1 MFKISSMNEKL
12 IITTAEEL
20 EQLIK
25 KTVSEEFEK
34 ASLTSTNAGNDLPKQ
49 SNLIYIE
56 EASELLGLALSTIRK
71 KCHYGKIPYHKP
83 KGTKRLVFKRD
94 VLLAW
99 MESGKQDISPELAP
113 ESDLVLH
120 PKNRKR

>member
-1 MFKISSMNEKL
+1 MNEKL
-12 IITTAEEL
+12 IITTTEEL
-20 EQLIK
+20 EHLIK

-34 ASLTSTNAGNDLPKQ
+34 ASLASNSIGNDLPKQ

-56 EASELLGLALSTIRK
+56 EASELIGLAPSTIRK

-94 VLLAW
+94 ILLAW
-99 MESGKQDISPELAP
+99 MESGKQDVGPELAP
-113 ESDLVLH
+113 EIDLVFH

>member
-1 MFKISSMNEKL
+1 MNEKL

-34 ASLTSTNAGNDLPKQ
+34 ASLASSNNGNDLPKQ

-71 KCHYGKIPYHKP
+71 KCHYGKMPYHKP

-99 MESGKQDISPELAP
+99 MESGKLDISPELDHETA
-113 ESDLVLH
+113 LVFH

>member
-1 MFKISSMNEKL
+1 MYEKL

-20 EQLIK
+20 KHIIIKAVAEEIEHLRK
-25 KTVSEEFEK
+25 KTFAEEFEK
-34 ASLTSTNAGNDLPKQ
+34 ASLSNTYSDIDLVKQ

-56 EASELLGLALSTIRK
+56 KASQLTGLALSTIRK
-71 KCHYGKIPYHKP
+71 KCHYGEMPYHKP

-99 MESGKQDISPELAP
+99 MESGKQDVPAEL
-113 ESDLVLH
+113 D
-120 PKNRKR
+120 RD

>member
-1 MFKISSMNEKL
+1 MNEKL

-34 ASLTSTNAGNDLPKQ
+34 ASLASTNIGNDLPKQ

-113 ESDLVLH
+113 ERDLVFH

>member
-1 MFKISSMNEKL
+1 MNEKL
-12 IITTAEEL
+12 IITTTEEL

-25 KTVSEEFEK
+25 KSVSEEFDK
-34 ASLTSTNAGNDLPKQ
+34 ANHTSYNISNDFPKK

-56 EASELLGLALSTIRK
+56 EASELIGLALSTIRK
-71 KCHYGKIPYHKP
+71 KCHYGEMPYYKP

-99 MESGKQDISPELAP
+99 MESGKQDIHAEVDHERA
-113 ESDLVLH
+113 LVFH

>member
-1 MFKISSMNEKL
+1 MNEKL

-34 ASLTSTNAGNDLPKQ
+34 ASLVSNNIGNDLPKQ
-49 SNLIYIE
+49 SNLIYIK
-56 EASELLGLALSTIRK
+56 EASELIGLSPSTIRK

-83 KGTKRLVFKRD
+83 KGTKCLVFKRD
-94 VLLAW
+94 ALLAW
-99 MESGKQDISPELAP
+99 MESGKHDIRAELDH
-113 ESDLVLH
+113 ESSLVFH

>member
-1 MFKISSMNEKL
+1 MNEKL

-34 ASLTSTNAGNDLPKQ
+34 ASHAHTKCDNDVAKQ
-49 SNLIYIE
+49 SNLIYIK
-56 EASELLGLALSTIRK
+56 EASELIGLAPSTIRK

-83 KGTKRLVFKRD
+83 KGTKCLVFKRD
-94 VLLAW
+94 ALLAW
-99 MESGKQDISPELAP
+99 MESGKQDVRAELDQERA
-113 ESDLVLH
+113 LVFH

>member
-1 MFKISSMNEKL
+1 MNEKL

-34 ASLTSTNAGNDLPKQ
+34 ASLASTNIGNDQPKQ

-56 EASELLGLALSTIRK
+56 EASKLIGLSPSTIRK
-71 KCHYGKIPYHKP
+71 KCHYGKMPYHKP

-99 MESGKQDISPELAP
+99 METGKQDISPELAP
-113 ESDLVLH
+113 EIDLVFH

>member
-1 MFKISSMNEKL
+1 MNEKL

-34 ASLTSTNAGNDLPKQ
+34 ASLASTNIGNDLPKL

-56 EASELLGLALSTIRK
+56 
-71 KCHYGKIPYHKP
+71 
-83 KGTKRLVFKRD
+83 
-94 VLLAW
+94 
-99 MESGKQDISPELAP
+99 
-113 ESDLVLH
+113 
-120 PKNRKR
+120 

>member
-1 MFKISSMNEKL
+1 MNEKL
-12 IITTAEEL
+12 IITSPEEL

-34 ASLTSTNAGNDLPKQ
+34 AIHISTDVGNDFRKQ

-56 EASELLGLALSTIRK
+56 EASELIGLALSTIRK
-71 KCHYGKIPYHKP
+71 KCHYGEMPYYKP

-99 MESGKQDISPELAP
+99 MESGKHDIHAEVDHERA
-113 ESDLVLH
+113 LVFH